1 MEDISG
7 DCWAIDWNP
16 RFPSWI
22 FACTY
27 SGCNLP
33 ALLVTA
39 AAAAAIAAGSNR
51 SGSSNGREGESS
63 RAAAMPS
70 LPVQSVSFTKTIVEI
85 PRVNHHVHGM
95 IPLLTLSGGLGLG
108 NIKGQGGGAGG
119 GGVVGCRRRDA
130 TQQQSPSLSSD
141 LQVLCSA
148 VTASIMLMKMNISVS
163 PMSMSMSTPRYLL
176 SKELVWTAMD
186 NQVSTCN

>member
-1 MEDISG
+1 MEYVEDISG

-39 AAAAAIAAGSNR
+39 AAASSNR
-51 SGSSNGREGESS
+51 SVSDREGESS
-63 RAAAMPS
+63 RAAAMLS

-85 PRVNHHVHGM
+85 PRVNHHLHSR

-108 NIKGQGGGAGG
+108 NIKGQGGGGG
-119 GGVVGCRRRDA
+119 GGGVGCRRRDA
-130 TQQQSPSLSSD
+130 TQQQSPSLSND

-148 VTASIMLMKMNISVS
+148 VTASIMLMKMNISAS
-163 PMSMSMSTPRYLL
+163 PMSMSTPRYLL

>member
-1 MEDISG
+1 MEDLSG

-39 AAAAAIAAGSNR
+39 AAAAAAAGG
-51 SGSSNGREGESS
+51 SGSEESS
-63 RAAAMPS
+63 RAAAAAMSMS
-70 LPVQSVSFTKTIVEI
+70 LSLQSVSFTKTIVEI
-85 PRVNHHVHGM
+85 PRLNHHLHRRN
-95 IPLLTLSGGLGLG
+95 PLLTHSDGLGLG
-108 NIKGQGGGAGG
+108 NKGQGGG
-119 GGVVGCRRRDA
+119 VGCRRPTMSGR
-130 TQQQSPSLSSD
+130 TGRVVPQQQSPSPSGD
-141 LQVLCSA
+141 LQVLCSS
-148 VTASIMLMKMNISVS
+148 VTASITTMKMSMAS
-163 PMSMSMSTPRYLL
+163 PMPMSTPRYLL

-186 NQVSTCN
+186 NQVSNFKR